1 MLTTQRKLLYIILGL
16 LLSYCSTSIAQ
27 TWGLEAYY
35 APQLYNYTA
44 NPSARGDFPSQ
55 INNAINHEL
64 GLLVNYHK
72 RSLALSAGITYSQ
85 KGFNYQEVQEDMFGS
100 GLQDVNRFDYRLG
113 YAKIPVSLRYYITKN
128 KFQLGVGT
136 TFSTELKMTEK
147 FANVNLISI
156 RRENI
161 EDMVSPKTLIYSLGA
176 HLRVT
181 YAITDNVG
189 LLIEPNYSFYL
200 TKIEESIATN
210 KPQVFFTKVGVI
222 INISE

>member
-1 MLTTQRKLLYIILGL
+1 MLTTQRKLLYSILGL
-16 LLSYCSTSIAQ
+16 LLSCCSTSIAQ
-27 TWGLEAYY
+27 TWGVEAYY

-44 NPSARGDFPSQ
+44 TPSANGFFSSQ
-55 INNAINHEL
+55 INNSINHEL
-64 GLLVNYHK
+64 GLLVNYNKQH
-72 RSLALSAGITYSQ
+72 LGLSVGMAYSQ
-85 KGFNYQEVQEDMFGS
+85 KGFTYREAMEDPFS
-100 GLQDVNRFDYRLG
+100 DLEDVNRFDYRLG
-113 YAKIPVSLRYYITKN
+113 YVKIPVSLRYHITKN

-136 TFSTELKMTEK
+136 TFSTELKVTEK

>member
-1 MLTTQRKLLYIILGL
+1 MLTTQRKLFYSILSL
-16 LLSYCSTSIAQ
+16 LLSCCSTSIAQ
-27 TWGLEAYY
+27 TWGVEAYY

-44 NPSARGDFPSQ
+44 NPSANGFFSSQ
-55 INNAINHEL
+55 ISNSINHEL
-64 GLLVNYHK
+64 GLLVNYNKQH
-72 RSLALSAGITYSQ
+72 LGLSAGIAYSQ
-85 KGFNYQEVQEDMFGS
+85 KGFTYREVMEDPFS
-100 GLQDVNRFDYRLG
+100 DLEDVNRFDYRLG

-136 TFSTELKMTEK
+136 TFSTELKVTEK
-147 FANVNLISI
+147 FTNVNLISI

-161 EDMVSPKTLIYSLGA
+161 EGMVSPKTLIYSLGA

-181 YAITDNVG
+181 YAITNSVN

>member
-1 MLTTQRKLLYIILGL
+1 MTTTRRTLPLLYMALL
-16 LLSYCSTSIAQ
+16 LLSCSVGMAQ

-44 NPSARGDFPSQ
+44 NPSANGFFSSQ
-55 INNAINHEL
+55 INNSINHEL
-64 GLLVNYHK
+64 GLLANYH
-72 RSLALSAGITYSQ
+72 RQSLAFSAGIAYSQ
-85 KGFNYQEVQEDMFGS
+85 KGFTYREIMEDPFS
-100 GLQDVNRFDYRLG
+100 DLEDVNRFDYRLG
-113 YAKIPVSLRYYITKN
+113 YAKILVSLRYYITKN

-136 TFSTELKMTEK
+136 TFSTELKVTEK

-161 EDMVSPKTLIYSLGA
+161 EGMVSPKTLIYGLGA

-181 YAITDNVG
+181 YAVTDNVG

-200 TKIEESIATN
+200 TKIEEAIAME
-210 KPQVFFTKVGVI
+210 KPRVFFTKVGVI